1 MWKQDGLGSAA
12 RWAPEGGGS
21 PASPGASPE
30 EDSGRLRQQ
39 LAEAR
44 AALET
49 ERVAAN
55 QRLLRAEIKAAAV
68 RLGAHDPNDLL
79 KLIDTS
85 AVAIGKDGEAVGLD
99 EFLAAVK
106 AAKPWA
112 FSGPS
117 PTGQPAGA
125 TTSSTARAPAG
136 KAATA
141 RITDLPQAERKAA
154 LRKLGLRL

>member
-1 MWKQDGLGSAA
+1 MWKQQGLGSAA

-21 PASPGASPE
+21 PPPAPE
-30 EDSGRLRQQ
+30 EDPGKLRQQ

-44 AALET
+44 AALES
-49 ERVAAN
+49 ERAAADR
-55 QRLLRAEIKAAAV
+55 RLVCAEVKAAAV
-68 RLGAHDPNDLL
+68 RLGAHDPADLL

-85 AVAIGKDGEAVGLD
+85 ALAIGTDGEVAGLE
-99 EFLAAVK
+99 EFLGKVK

-125 TTSSTARAPAG
+125 TTSSTARPPAG

-141 RITDLPQAERKAA
+141 RITDLPEAERRAA